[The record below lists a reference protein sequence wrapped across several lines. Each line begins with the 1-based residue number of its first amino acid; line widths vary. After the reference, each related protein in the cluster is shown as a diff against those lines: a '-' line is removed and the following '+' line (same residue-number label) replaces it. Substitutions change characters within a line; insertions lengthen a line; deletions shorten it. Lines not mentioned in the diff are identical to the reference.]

1 MEVAANPEAVP
12 LNERFQAA
20 QFLMR
25 ELSEHLQQA
34 FLPKLT
40 DLRSASKTADV
51 EEVTDQAMYDKMLA
65 AMQAD
70 EFAGKLFETLIRY
83 LVSIEK
89 ETGVML
95 GVRDPDIL

>member
-1 MEVAANPEAVP
+1 MEVAVNPEAVP

-40 DLRSASKTADV
+40 DLRSASKIAGV

-70 EFAGKLFETLIRY
+70 DFAGQLFEKLIRY
-83 LVSIEK
+83 LVSIER

-95 GVRDPDIL
+95 GVRDPEIL